1 MAGAWPTAST
11 CGCPAIRAKRAHS
24 PGRATAIG
32 SRRPGRRPASSGRS
46 ARATDRWAAPH
57 ANAACATPRAR
68 ASPCIHRSASSRS
81 GMRTAGS
88 SWRDCRTTPKCGCG
102 ARRRTRPRS
111 PRSPGGRRASGY
123 CSGRHR
129 VLPAWWSCLSF
140 PSKTPM
146 NPLLMPRLSQRDR
159 QGPGPMFLR
168 RIAVLIG
175 LFFGIVASQVPEY
188 AQQYRQRL
196 GGAIDELNALIERF
210 DTEAAQSGMDEAQGI
225 THLQQSDDRFVQ
237 QRGDQMRDAI
247 VRRDRLEKQCG
258 DFAKAGPVGSVLV
271 LAEDFDPKI
280 AARAYQAYEP
290 AVPTTSEGL
299 VAAVVGFILGGGL
312 IHLMAWPM
320 RRRRLRRDPV
330 RV

>member
-1 MAGAWPTAST
+1 
-11 CGCPAIRAKRAHS
+11 
-24 PGRATAIG
+24 
-32 SRRPGRRPASSGRS
+32 
-46 ARATDRWAAPH
+46 
-57 ANAACATPRAR
+57 
-68 ASPCIHRSASSRS
+68 
-81 GMRTAGS
+81 
-88 SWRDCRTTPKCGCG
+88 
-102 ARRRTRPRS
+102 
-111 PRSPGGRRASGY
+111 
-123 CSGRHR
+123 
-129 VLPAWWSCLSF
+129 
-140 PSKTPM
+140 
-146 NPLLMPRLSQRDR
+146 
-159 QGPGPMFLR
+159 MFLR

-247 VRRDRLEKQCG
+247 VRRDRLEKQSG
-258 DFAKAGPVGSVLV
+258 DFPKAGPVGRVLV

-320 RRRRLRRDPV
+320 RRRRLRREPV